1 MTKIRIFIEKNIR
14 TESEIVLS
22 KSQSHYLKN
31 VMRKKE
37 EEKIFIFNSYDG
49 EWLAKVRYVNK
60 ELKLI
65 PTNQTRKATKCS
77 HLDIWICFGVIKP
90 RNIGYLIEKTTE
102 IGVNNFF
109 PLKTEFSENIKLNYS
124 RLNKIAI
131 EATEQSENIN
141 VPKIDEVT
149 KLKDFFT
156 KIDSDRKI
164 IMCDEK
170 KKNNSIMK
178 ILGKNKF
185 KKIAIFVG
193 PIGGWSKNDMKEF
206 LNQKEVFFISLG
218 NSLLKADTAAIYAL
232 SCIRAHTDS

>member
-14 TESEIVLS
+14 IESEIVLS

-49 EWLAKVRYVNK
+49 EWLAKLRYVNK
-60 ELKLI
+60 ELRLI
-65 PTNQTRKATKCS
+65 PTNQTRKATES
-77 HLDIWICFGVIKP
+77 FHVDIWICFGVIKP

-185 KKIAIFVG
+185 KKLAIFIG
-193 PIGGWSKNDMKEF
+193 PVGGWSKNDMKEF

>member
-60 ELKLI
+60 ELKVI

-185 KKIAIFVG
+185 KKLAIFIG
-193 PIGGWSKNDMKEF
+193 PVGGWSKNDMKEF

>member
-49 EWLAKVRYVNK
+49 EWLAKLRYVNK
-60 ELKLI
+60 ELRLI
-65 PTNQTRKATKCS
+65 PTNQTRKATES
-77 HLDIWICFGVIKP
+77 FHVDIWICFGVIKP

-185 KKIAIFVG
+185 KKLAIFIG
-193 PIGGWSKNDMKEF
+193 PVGGWSKNDMKEF

>member
-14 TESEIVLS
+14 IEGEIVLS

-178 ILGKNKF
+178 ILKKNKF
-185 KKIAIFVG
+185 KKLAIFIG
-193 PIGGWSKNDMKEF
+193 PVGGWSKNDMKEF

>member
-164 IMCDEK
+164 FMCDEK

-185 KKIAIFVG
+185 KKLAIFIG
-193 PIGGWSKNDMKEF
+193 PVGGWSKNDMKEF

>member
-37 EEKIFIFNSYDG
+37 EEKIFIFNSNDG
-49 EWLAKVRYVNK
+49 EWLAKLRYVNK
-60 ELKLI
+60 ELRLI
-65 PTNQTRKATKCS
+65 PTNQTRKATES
-77 HLDIWICFGVIKP
+77 FHVDIWICFGVIKP

-185 KKIAIFVG
+185 KKLAIFIG
-193 PIGGWSKNDMKEF
+193 PVGGWSKNDMKEF

>member
-185 KKIAIFVG
+185 KKLAIFIG
-193 PIGGWSKNDMKEF
+193 PVGGWSKNDMKEF

>member
-14 TESEIVLS
+14 IESEIILS

-185 KKIAIFVG
+185 KKLAIFIG
-193 PIGGWSKNDMKEF
+193 PVGGWSKNDMKEF

>member
-37 EEKIFIFNSYDG
+37 EEKILIFNSYDG

-185 KKIAIFVG
+185 KKLAIFIG
-193 PIGGWSKNDMKEF
+193 PVGGWSKNDMKEF

>member
-14 TESEIVLS
+14 IESEIILS

-37 EEKIFIFNSYDG
+37 EEKIFIFNSNDG
-49 EWLAKVRYVNK
+49 EWLAKLRYVNK
-60 ELKLI
+60 ELRLI
-65 PTNQTRKATKCS
+65 PTNQTRKATES
-77 HLDIWICFGVIKP
+77 FHVDIWICFGVIKP

-185 KKIAIFVG
+185 KKLAIFIG
-193 PIGGWSKNDMKEF
+193 PVGGWSKNDMKEF

>member
-178 ILGKNKF
+178 ILEKNKF
-185 KKIAIFVG
+185 KKLAIFIG
-193 PIGGWSKNDMKEF
+193 PVGGWSKNDMKEF

>member
-14 TESEIVLS
+14 IESEIILS

-37 EEKIFIFNSYDG
+37 EEKIFIFNSNDG

-185 KKIAIFVG
+185 KKLAIFIG
-193 PIGGWSKNDMKEF
+193 PVGGWSKNDMKEF

>member
-178 ILGKNKF
+178 IIGKNKF
-185 KKIAIFVG
+185 KKLAIFIG
-193 PIGGWSKNDMKEF
+193 PVGGWSKNDMKEF

>member
-49 EWLAKVRYVNK
+49 EWLAKVKYVNK

-65 PTNQTRKATKCS
+65 PTNQTRKATKCFN
-77 HLDIWICFGVIKP
+77 LDIWICFGVIKP

-185 KKIAIFVG
+185 KKLAIFIG
-193 PIGGWSKNDMKEF
+193 PVGGWSKNDMKEF

>member
-14 TESEIVLS
+14 IESEIILS

-49 EWLAKVRYVNK
+49 EWLAKLRYVNK
-60 ELKLI
+60 ELRLI
-65 PTNQTRKATKCS
+65 PTNQTRKATES
-77 HLDIWICFGVIKP
+77 FHVDIWICFGVIKP

-185 KKIAIFVG
+185 KKLAIFIG
-193 PIGGWSKNDMKEF
+193 PVGGWSKNDMKEF

>member
-14 TESEIVLS
+14 IESEIILS

-37 EEKIFIFNSYDG
+37 EEKIFIFNSNDG
-49 EWLAKVRYVNK
+49 EWLAKLRYVNK
-60 ELKLI
+60 ELRLI

-178 ILGKNKF
+178 ILEKNKF
-185 KKIAIFVG
+185 KKLAIFIG
-193 PIGGWSKNDMKEF
+193 PVGGWSKNDMKEF

>member
-14 TESEIVLS
+14 IESEIILS

-60 ELKLI
+60 ELRLI
-65 PTNQTRKATKCS
+65 PTNQTRKATES
-77 HLDIWICFGVIKP
+77 FHVDIWICFGVIKP

-185 KKIAIFVG
+185 KKLAIFIG
-193 PIGGWSKNDMKEF
+193 PVGGWSKNDMKEF

>member
-14 TESEIVLS
+14 IESEIVLS

-60 ELKLI
+60 ELRLI

-185 KKIAIFVG
+185 KKLAIFIG
-193 PIGGWSKNDMKEF
+193 PVGGWSKNDMKEF

>member
-1 MTKIRIFIEKNIR
+1 MTKIRIFIEKNIKI
-14 TESEIVLS
+14 ESEIVLS

-37 EEKIFIFNSYDG
+37 GEELFIFNSYDG
-49 EWLAKVRYVNK
+49 EWLARVSYVKK
-60 ELKLI
+60 ELNLI
-65 PTNQTRKATKCS
+65 PINQTRKVLES
-77 HLDIWICFGVIKP
+77 FNLDIWICFGIIKP
-90 RNIGYLIEKTTE
+90 RNIAYLIEKTTE

-141 VPKIDEVT
+141 VPKIEEVIN
-149 KLKDFFT
+149 LKNIIT
-156 KIDSDRKI
+156 KIGSDRKI
-164 IMCDEK
+164 IMCDERK
-170 KKNNSIMK
+170 KDNCLMK

-185 KKIAIFVG
+185 KKLAIFIG
-193 PIGGWSKNDMKEF
+193 PVGGWSKNDVREF
-206 LNQKEVFFISLG
+206 LNKKEVFFVSLG

>member
-49 EWLAKVRYVNK
+49 EWLASVRYVNK
-60 ELKLI
+60 ELRLI

-149 KLKDFFT
+149 KLKDFYT
-156 KIDSDRKI
+156 KIDPDRKI
-164 IMCDEK
+164 IMWDEK

-185 KKIAIFVG
+185 KKLAIFIG
-193 PIGGWSKNDMKEF
+193 PVGGWSKNDMKEF

>member
-60 ELKLI
+60 ELKVI

-185 KKIAIFVG
+185 KKLAIFIG
-193 PIGGWSKNDMKEF
+193 PVGGWSKNDMKEF

-232 SCIRAHTDS
+232 SCIRAHTDF

>member
-37 EEKIFIFNSYDG
+37 EEKIFIFNSNDG
-49 EWLAKVRYVNK
+49 EWLAKLRYVNK
-60 ELKLI
+60 ELRLI
-65 PTNQTRKATKCS
+65 PTNQTRKATES
-77 HLDIWICFGVIKP
+77 FHVDIWICFGVIKP

>member
-49 EWLAKVRYVNK
+49 EWLAKLRYVNK
-60 ELKLI
+60 ELRLI
-65 PTNQTRKATKCS
+65 PTNQTRKATES
-77 HLDIWICFGVIKP
+77 FHVDIWICFGVIKP

-164 IMCDEK
+164 IICDEK

-178 ILGKNKF
+178 ILEKNKF
-185 KKIAIFVG
+185 KKLAIFIG
-193 PIGGWSKNDMKEF
+193 PVGGWSKNDMKEF

>member
-60 ELKLI
+60 ELKVI
-65 PTNQTRKATKCS
+65 PTNQIRKATKCS

-185 KKIAIFVG
+185 KKLAIFIG
-193 PIGGWSKNDMKEF
+193 PVGGWSKNDMKEF

>member
-49 EWLAKVRYVNK
+49 EWLAKLRYVNK
-60 ELKLI
+60 ELRLI

-178 ILGKNKF
+178 ILEKNKF
-185 KKIAIFVG
+185 KKLAIFIG
-193 PIGGWSKNDMKEF
+193 PVGGWSKNDMKEF

>member
-49 EWLAKVRYVNK
+49 EWLAKLRYVNK
-60 ELKLI
+60 ELRLI
-65 PTNQTRKATKCS
+65 PTNQTRKATES
-77 HLDIWICFGVIKP
+77 FHVDIWICFGVIKP

-131 EATEQSENIN
+131 EATEQ
-141 VPKIDEVT
+141 
-149 KLKDFFT
+149 
-156 KIDSDRKI
+156 
-164 IMCDEK
+164 
-170 KKNNSIMK
+170 
-178 ILGKNKF
+178 
-185 KKIAIFVG
+185 
-193 PIGGWSKNDMKEF
+193 
-206 LNQKEVFFISLG
+206 
-218 NSLLKADTAAIYAL
+218 
-232 SCIRAHTDS
+232 

>member
-109 PLKTEFSENIKLNYS
+109 P
-124 RLNKIAI
+124 
-131 EATEQSENIN
+131 
-141 VPKIDEVT
+141 
-149 KLKDFFT
+149 
-156 KIDSDRKI
+156 
-164 IMCDEK
+164 
-170 KKNNSIMK
+170 
-178 ILGKNKF
+178 
-185 KKIAIFVG
+185 
-193 PIGGWSKNDMKEF
+193 
-206 LNQKEVFFISLG
+206 
-218 NSLLKADTAAIYAL
+218 
-232 SCIRAHTDS
+232 

>member
-65 PTNQTRKATKCS
+65 PTNQTRKATDS
-77 HLDIWICFGVIKP
+77 FHVDIWICFGVIKP

-185 KKIAIFVG
+185 KKLAIFIG
-193 PIGGWSKNDMKEF
+193 PVGGWSKNDMKEF

>member
-90 RNIGYLIEKTTE
+90 RNIGYVIEKTTE

-185 KKIAIFVG
+185 KKLAIFIG
-193 PIGGWSKNDMKEF
+193 PVGGWSKNDMKEF

>member
-185 KKIAIFVG
+185 KKLAIFIG
-193 PIGGWSKNDMKEF
+193 PVGGWSKNDMKEF

-218 NSLLKADTAAIYAL
+218 NSVLKADTAAIYAL